1 MSHFSSDIGITIE
14 NETYV
19 VNETDS
25 VQVCVRVID
34 GTLERNVTS
43 PSPTYLVMCRPGSMA
58 GKGLAHGAQG
68 RADAI
73 PLAAHQR
80 HTTGAVAVV

>member
-1 MSHFSSDIGITIE
+1 MLPAFIEINLFFSDVGITIE

-34 GTLERNVTS
+34 GTLERKVTV
-43 PSPTYLVMCRPGSMA
+43 TITTMDGS
-58 GKGLAHGAQG
+58 
-68 RADAI
+68 AI
-73 PLAAHQR
+73 SV
-80 HTTGAVAVV
+80 GV

>member
-1 MSHFSSDIGITIE
+1 MLIISHTFVCCESHFPSDIGITIE

-34 GTLERNVTS
+34 GTLERNVTV
-43 PSPTYLVMCRPGSMA
+43 TITTMDGSATSVGM
-58 GKGLAHGAQG
+58 
-68 RADAI
+68 
-73 PLAAHQR
+73 
-80 HTTGAVAVV
+80 

>member
-1 MSHFSSDIGITIE
+1 MLPAFIEINLFFSDVSITIE

-34 GTLERNVTS
+34 GTLERKVTV
-43 PSPTYLVMCRPGSMA
+43 TITTMDGS
-58 GKGLAHGAQG
+58 
-68 RADAI
+68 AI
-73 PLAAHQR
+73 SV
-80 HTTGAVAVV
+80 GV